1 MNKKVCIIAKDNFI
15 YRKTQ
20 EKLVPDP
27 DIMLAPHAPVSVL
40 TAARGSDIQGGTA
53 YMTFLCCPECMK
65 ALGAAEIKKIV
76 YQQERPAEE
85 EAVSRDIADYFEI
98 ELVHNPEIE
107 L

>member
-1 MNKKVCIIAKDNFI
+1 MDKKVCIIAKDNFI
-15 YRKTQ
+15 YRKIQ

-40 TAARGSDIQGGTA
+40 TAARGSDIRGGTA
-53 YMTFLCCPECMK
+53 YMSFLCCPECMK

-85 EAVSRDIADYFEI
+85 EAISRDIANYFEI